1 MIELPVI
8 MLPLI
13 IALCVLG
20 VILDSKR
27 NLRLPGLKWDRR
39 MMVIDIT
46 RASADRPACACDL
59 TLRHSGEGRNPE

>member
-27 NLRLPGLKWDRR
+27 KLRLPGLSAFERLI
-39 MMVIDIT
+39 VIEIS
-46 RASADRPACACDL
+46 RASTDQPGSACDL
-59 TLRHSGEGRNPE
+59 KARDAL

>member
-27 NLRLPGLKWDRR
+27 NLRLPGLSAFERR
-39 MMVIDIT
+39 IVIEISS
-46 RASADRPACACDL
+46 ASADQPGSACDL
-59 TLRHSGEGRNPE
+59 KARDAL